1 METST
6 LEQNS
11 PPRDPVKRTLAQSMS
26 KGTIFGVLANL
37 VRYGTRLVLIPII
50 IAHLGLGGYG
60 IWATLLVIAGYLRFG
75 SSGIKATFQKYVA
88 EAMGKGEFERANQLV
103 TTGTIIFIGISAA
116 VLIPAAIFSRFVAH
130 VVGIPAQYMQAS
142 TIAIT
147 VMAIAYLISNGFA
160 VFESAVLGAHRVD
173 LMQYF
178 TMIFMVFDLVFCIVA
193 LRLGY
198 GLAALAVGMALSEV
212 GYAVCG
218 FLVAR
223 RVVPQISLRLKYLT
237 TEVLR
242 ELVRFSGSYQLLNIM
257 ELFYVGVVPIVLLR
271 ELGANAVGV
280 FAICDR
286 LTRVMT
292 LGLESS
298 LVPLL
303 SGSTTIFAG
312 GSSARMRTFLSKVFK
327 LCLILTVLPLSFA
340 VVFGPPAVLAW
351 TGQINPLF
359 RYGILLVCLTS
370 FFRSLAKVG
379 MVMYRSTGAASMDI
393 VAQLLRIVVL
403 LLVIVLGKRWGFY
416 GALSGLALAEFGGMV
431 FMLEM
436 LFRKLHCFGLP
447 RLFSEAA
454 HVSISALLVVGVG
467 KILEVVSLHFHTA
480 SRMFVSVQLS
490 VISIVVLALVWP
502 TFILTNYLSPDD
514 RTQILKMVLP
524 SRRTVARAH

>member
-75 SSGIKATFQKYVA
+75 SSGIKGTFQKYVA

-116 VLIPAAIFSRFVAH
+116 VLIPAAIFSRFVGRVA
-130 VVGIPAQYMQAS
+130 GIPPQYLHAS
-142 TIAIT
+142 ATAIT
-147 VMAIAYLISNGFA
+147 VMAIAYLISNGLA

-178 TMIFMVFDLVFCIVA
+178 TMIFMVFDLVFCVVA
-193 LRLGY
+193 LHFGY
-198 GLAALAVGMALSEV
+198 GLAALALGMAISEV

-218 FLVAR
+218 FLMAR
-223 RVVPQISLRLKYLT
+223 RVVPQISLRLKYYT
-237 TEVLR
+237 TEVLG

-257 ELFYVGVVPIVLLR
+257 ELFYVGIVPIVLLR
-271 ELGANAVGV
+271 ELGANAAGV
-280 FAICDR
+280 FAVCDR
-286 LTRVMT
+286 LTRFMT
-292 LGLESS
+292 MGMESS
-298 LVPLL
+298 FVPLL

-312 GSSARMRTFLSKVFK
+312 ESSARMRAFLSKVFK
-327 LCLILTVLPLSFA
+327 LCLIVTILPLSFA
-340 VVFGPPAVLAW
+340 VVFGPAAVLAW

-370 FFRSLAKVG
+370 LFRSLAKVG

-393 VAQLLRIVVL
+393 VAQLMRIVILMFV
-403 LLVIVLGKRWGFY
+403 VILGKRWGFY
-416 GALSGLALAEFGGMV
+416 GALSGLALAELAGMV
-431 FMLEM
+431 FMLEV
-436 LFRKLHCFGLP
+436 LFRKLHCFSLP

-454 HVSISALLVVGVG
+454 HVSLSALLVVGVG
-467 KILEVVSLHFHTA
+467 KIIEVVSLHFHA
-480 SRMFVSVQLS
+480 PSRMFVSVQLG
-490 VISIVVLALVWP
+490 VISIVVLTLVWP
-502 TFILTNYLSPDD
+502 TFILTNYLSLED
-514 RTQILKMVLP
+514 RNQILNMLIP
-524 SRRTVARAH
+524 SRRAVARAH